1 MKTLMVMVGTRG
13 ILRLT
18 KADKVDRI
26 ILLTERYNMTNV
38 YLDTKA
44 NTEVSEFKIIDDEKN
59 TPTLKEAQD
68 FVGGM
73 VECITWPN
81 GDLLIVNEEGKLMQL
96 PLNPEA
102 TLLWRMTFTKD
113 KYVTGYNDF
122 VVGPAIYIKKH
133 ALKNWA

>member
-1 MKTLMVMVGTRG
+1 
-13 ILRLT
+13 
-18 KADKVDRI
+18 
-26 ILLTERYNMTNV
+26 MTTQENKISFTDYV
-38 YLDTKA
+38 KA
-44 NTEVSEFKIIDDEKN
+44 NTDQDQFKIIDDEKN

-73 VECITWPN
+73 VECITRPN

-113 KYVTGYNDF
+113 KYAFGYDDF
-122 VVGPAIYIKKH
+122 VVGPALYIKKH